1 MNAALKL
8 PTTWFTAR
16 PTAARSTALL
26 TGGVLALIL
35 TLTTAASAQEIF
47 RWVDKDGKVHYG
59 DSLPPPTEAKNVQT
73 KKLVD
78 SVIEQEAVTFGVS
91 TAMKNNPVTLY
102 ANNCG
107 EGCTSAKA
115 LLAKR
120 GIPFTEK
127 NPESDAA
134 AATALKALAGALQVP
149 TIQIGANSLTG
160 FEEEGWNAALNA
172 AGYPRNNPNLRPSAV
187 KAGPKVPPPATPP
200 AVAQ

>member
-1 MNAALKL
+1 MNTALKL
-8 PTTWFTAR
+8 PATRAAF
-16 PTAARSTALL
+16 ARSTASL
-26 TGGVLALIL
+26 TAAMLALIL
-35 TLTTAASAQEIF
+35 TLGTAANAQEIF

-59 DSLPPPTEAKNVQT
+59 DLLPPPADAKNVQT

-107 EGCTSAKA
+107 EGCASAKA

-187 KAGPKVPPPATPP
+187 KAGPKVPPPTPP
-200 AVAQ
+200 AAAQ

>member
-1 MNAALKL
+1 MNTALTL
-8 PTTWFTAR
+8 PATWPA
-16 PTAARSTALL
+16 AARSTASL
-26 TGGVLALIL
+26 TGAMLALML
-35 TLTTAASAQEIF
+35 TLATAASAQEIF

-59 DSLPPPTEAKNVQT
+59 DSLPPPAEAKSVQT

-78 SVIEQEAVTFGVS
+78 SVIEQEAVPFGVS

-107 EGCTSAKA
+107 EGCANAKA
-115 LLAKR
+115 LLARR

-134 AATALKALAGALQVP
+134 AATALKALVGALQVP
-149 TIQIGANSLTG
+149 TIQIGANNLIG

-172 AGYPRNNPNLRPSAV
+172 AGYPRNNPNLRQSAA
-187 KAGPKVPPPATPP
+187 KAAPKSPPPATPP
-200 AVAQ
+200 VAAQ